1 MKFCDKLYVGFQ
13 RERYMNADTPRVLGF
28 AVPYGTTK
36 AEQKRMDTVDR
47 WSNKKEDCRT
57 IENKPTRGF
66 KLLEVV
72 SRYSTSNKLFRVLD
86 PRGFEL
92 EISADNLLDLAMAST
107 IVKGE
112 IIEECVWA
120 QHNGVYLMPT
130 SSEQYQF
137 WANSKDKPKSKIEVG
152 KYYANVGNLLS
163 VFRFEGIYHHTYM
176 SYKHVA
182 TDGKFQTG
190 ALRNRPYYGRERDE
204 IVVKAYTT
212 NVNIKMNSG
221 NKPSYVYTEF
231 TLDEDGNLE
240 RKSIHARKSH
250 FKDLKEYDQVLPKEV
265 TDFVPDLTQWA
276 DRESRYGYGSSEKD
290 YDNLVMNSSGG
301 FDAFFKTKEE
311 AKLFAYSPYI
321 QKLKGGS
328 SGYRS
333 YVDVSIIKRGHT
345 YGSYNSH
352 YHNTIVPDN
361 AVQTFNIVDER

>member
-13 RERYMNADTPRVLGF
+13 RERYNSDDTPRVLGF

-36 AEQKRMDTVDR
+36 AEQKRIDTVNR
-47 WSNKKEDCRT
+47 WANNKEDSRI

-72 SRYSTSNKLFRVLD
+72 SRYSTSNKLFRVVD

-112 IIEECVWA
+112 IIEECIWA

-130 SSEQYQF
+130 SSELYQF
-137 WANSKDKPKSKIEVG
+137 WSKGKDKPNTKIETG
-152 KYYANVGNLLS
+152 KYYVNVGNLLS

-176 SYKHVA
+176 NYKHVA
-182 TDGKFQTG
+182 TNHEYVNGSIRS
-190 ALRNRPYYGRERDE
+190 AHYYGRERDQ
-204 IVVKAYTT
+204 IVVTSYVS

-221 NKPSYVYTEF
+221 NKPSYIYTEF
-231 TLDEDGNLE
+231 VLDDDGNLL

-250 FKDLKEYDQVLPKEV
+250 FKDLKEYDQELTNEI
-265 TDFVPDLTQWA
+265 TSFIPDLTQWA
-276 DRESRYGYGSSEKD
+276 DNENSYWSNKSDKK
-290 YDNLVMNSSGG
+290 YDTLVMNSSGG

-311 AKLFAYSPYI
+311 AKAFNYLPYI
-321 QKLKGGS
+321 ADLRPGNA
-328 SGYRS
+328 GYRS
-333 YVDVSIIKRGHT
+333 NVDTSNIYARH
-345 YGSYNSH
+345 SH
-352 YHNTIVPDN
+352 YGRPDTRVHDN
-361 AVQTFNIVDER
+361 AVQRFNIVDER